1 MAAELGC
8 SRAGVPVHWRLCQ
21 QMLQNIFVD
30 HACKFQLKVFALE
43 LLEATTSVSLTF
55 KVFKT
60 DHCWGNFLVHICFS
74 VLDIVFL
81 PHL

>member
-1 MAAELGC
+1 MSGGCGSVGDGGAGGAARVCVPVAPHAAEYFCEPCIKSL
-8 SRAGVPVHWRLCQ
+8 H
-21 QMLQNIFVD
+21 
-30 HACKFQLKVFALE
+30 LE

-74 VLDIVFL
+74 VLDIVFV